1 MRLKLAHKLVLINTG
16 IIVVLTSAFI
26 CLSYFSS
33 KSMYSN
39 ALNGIDREVIKN
51 LAATLSEHYQQQQS
65 WNTFIDNP
73 AQWNQTVDRNFF
85 AVFFRLMAEVA
96 EDRGAPPPGPPAG
109 FQDMPKWEFPFGTF
123 FQRLS
128 LLDPHKQPLIQA
140 EIFNQDATYQRIK
153 VNGETVGWLRI
164 GSIDVDML
172 PLAQYFFDQQ
182 LKIVLWSAGI
192 GGLFA
197 ILLTFIL
204 SRHIT
209 APIKRLTE
217 KAKQIAKRDFT
228 GVVSVN
234 TGDELQELAEGFNS
248 ISEELD
254 IYQHRQ
260 KQWLMDVSHELKAP
274 LTVLVGEVFA
284 ICDDLSKCDESTA
297 ELLQKEALRIKRIA
311 DDLYQLCQIEEMGIQ
326 LQRTSVP
333 TALLIKEQIDSY
345 APRLGA
351 KKIEVKQ
358 DYAPAPVY
366 VFADPDRLAQVF
378 VNLLENCLR
387 YTDSPGALWVTEV
400 VDGEQVLLALE
411 DSGPGVPDESLPR
424 LFDRLY
430 RMKTTSGDH
439 LGGAGL
445 GLAICREI
453 IIAHGGTITAKH
465 GSRGGLR
472 IEIALPRHGGAGYE

>member
-16 IIVVLTSAFI
+16 IIVILTSAFI

-33 KSMYSN
+33 KSMYSD

-51 LAATLSEHYQQQQS
+51 LASNLGEHYKKHQS
-65 WNTFIDNP
+65 WNAFIDDP
-73 AQWNQTVDRNFF
+73 AYWNATVDRNFF

-96 EDRGAPPPGPPAG
+96 DDRGETIPPPPSG
-109 FQDMPKWEFPFGTF
+109 FQDMPKWDFPFGTF

-128 LLDPHKQPLIQA
+128 LLDAQKQPLIQA
-140 EIFNQDATYQRIK
+140 QMLNQEATYQRIK
-153 VNGETVGWLRI
+153 VDGKTVAWLRI
-164 GSIDVDML
+164 GNIDVDML

-182 LKIVLWSAGI
+182 LKIVYWSAVI

-197 ILLTFIL
+197 ICLTFFL

-209 APIKRLTE
+209 APIKRLTL

-228 GVVSVN
+228 GVVDVR

-248 ISEELD
+248 ISQELD

-284 ICDDLSKCDESTA
+284 ICDDLSKCDENTA

-311 DDLYQLCQIEEMGIQ
+311 DDLYQLCQIEEMGIH
-326 LQRTSVP
+326 LNRASVRFDD
-333 TALLIKEQIDSY
+333 LIKAQLKSYLPRFAAKHIQINRSDASS
-345 APRLGA
+345 
-351 KKIEVKQ
+351 I
-358 DYAPAPVY
+358 D
-366 VFADPDRLAQVF
+366 VFADPDRLAQVL

-387 YTDSPGALWVTEV
+387 YSSSPGNIWITTEIV
-400 VDGEQVLLALE
+400 GRHILFVLE
-411 DSGPGVPDESLPR
+411 DSGPGVPDDSLPR

-430 RMKTTSGDH
+430 RIKTTDGNY

-445 GLAICREI
+445 GLAICKEI
-453 IIAHGGTITAKH
+453 IVAHEGTITAKH

-472 IEIALPRHGGAGYE
+472 IEILLPQYKDTHHE

>member
-16 IIVVLTSAFI
+16 IIVILTSAFI

-33 KSMYSN
+33 KSMYSD

-51 LAATLSEHYQQQQS
+51 LASNLSEHYKKHQS
-65 WNTFIDNP
+65 WNAFIDDP
-73 AQWNQTVDRNFF
+73 AYWNATVDGNFF

-96 EDRGAPPPGPPAG
+96 EDRGETPHSPPSG
-109 FQDMPKWEFPFGTF
+109 FQEMPKWEFPFGTF

-128 LLDPHKQPLIQA
+128 LLDTQKQPLIQA
-140 EIFNQDATYQRIK
+140 QMLNEEATYQRIK
-153 VNGETVGWLRI
+153 VDGKTVAWLRI
-164 GSIDVDML
+164 GNIDVDML

-182 LKIVLWSAGI
+182 LKIVYWSAVI

-197 ILLTFIL
+197 ICLTFFL
-204 SRHIT
+204 SGHIT
-209 APIKRLTE
+209 APIKRLTL

-228 GVVSVN
+228 GVVDVR

-248 ISEELD
+248 ISQELD

-284 ICDDLSKCDESTA
+284 ICDDLSKCDETTA

-311 DDLYQLCQIEEMGIQ
+311 DDLYQLCQIEEMGIHLHRASVRFDDLINAQ
-326 LQRTSVP
+326 LKSYLP
-333 TALLIKEQIDSY
+333 CFSAKDIQINQNDASS
-345 APRLGA
+345 
-351 KKIEVKQ
+351 I
-358 DYAPAPVY
+358 Y

-387 YTDSPGALWVTEV
+387 YSSSPGNIWITAEI
-400 VDGEQVLLALE
+400 VDRHILFVLE
-411 DSGPGVPDESLPR
+411 DSGPGVPDDSLPR

-430 RMKTTSGDH
+430 RIKATDGNY

-445 GLAICREI
+445 GLAICKEI
-453 IIAHGGTITAKH
+453 IIAHEGTITAKH
-465 GSRGGLR
+465 GSHGGLR
-472 IEIALPRHGGAGYE
+472 IEILLPQYKDTHHE

>member
-16 IIVVLTSAFI
+16 IIVILTSAFI

-33 KSMYSN
+33 KSMYSD

-51 LAATLSEHYQQQQS
+51 LASNLGEHYEKHQS
-65 WNTFIDNP
+65 WNAFIDDP
-73 AQWNQTVDRNFF
+73 AYWNATVDRNFF

-96 EDRGAPPPGPPAG
+96 EDRGEALPPPPSG
-109 FQDMPKWEFPFGTF
+109 FEEMPKWEFPFGTF

-128 LLDPHKQPLIQA
+128 LLDVQKQPLIQP
-140 EIFNQDATYQRIK
+140 EIFNREATYQRIK
-153 VNGETVGWLRI
+153 VDGETVAWLRI

-182 LKIVLWSAGI
+182 LKIVYWSAVI

-197 ILLTFIL
+197 ICLTFFL

-209 APIKRLTE
+209 APIKRLTQ

-228 GVVSVN
+228 GVVDVR
-234 TGDELQELAEGFNS
+234 TGDELQQLAEGFNS
-248 ISEELD
+248 ISQELD

-284 ICDDLSKCDESTA
+284 ICDDLSKCDENTA

-326 LQRTSVP
+326 LRCTTIP
-333 TALLIKEQIDSY
+333 LDDL
-345 APRLGA
+345 
-351 KKIEVKQ
+351 VKQ
-358 DYAPAPVY
+358 QINGYLPRFAAKQILVNQNYPPSPIY
-366 VFADPDRLAQVF
+366 VFADADRLAQVF

-387 YTDSPGALWVTEV
+387 YSSTPGNLWITEELL
-400 VDGEQVLLALE
+400 DGQILVALE
-411 DSGPGVPDESLPR
+411 DSGPGVPGDSLPR

-430 RMKTTSGDH
+430 RVKTVDGDH

-445 GLAICREI
+445 GLAICKEI
-453 IIAHGGTITAKH
+453 IIAHKGTITAKH

-472 IEIALPRHGGAGYE
+472 IEISLPQNKDTHHE

>member
-1 MRLKLAHKLVLINTG
+1 MRLKLAHKLVLINTV

-26 CLSYFSS
+26 SLSYFSS
-33 KSMYSN
+33 KSMYSD

-51 LAATLSEHYQQQQS
+51 LAATLGTHYEQHQS
-65 WNTFIDNP
+65 WNTFIDDP
-73 AQWNQTVDRNFF
+73 AQWNKTVDGTFF
-85 AVFFRLMAEVA
+85 SVFFRLMAEVA
-96 EDRGAPPPGPPAG
+96 EDRGEPLPAPPSG
-109 FQDMPKWEFPFGTF
+109 FQEMPKWEFPFGTF

-128 LLDPHKQPLIQA
+128 LLDPQKQPLIQP
-140 EIFNQDATYQRIK
+140 EILNQAATYQRIK
-153 VNGETVGWLRI
+153 ANGETVGWLRI

-182 LKIVLWSAGI
+182 LKIVLWSAVI

-228 GVVSVN
+228 GVVTVN
-234 TGDELQELAEGFNS
+234 TGDELQELAVGFNS
-248 ISEELD
+248 ISQELD

-326 LQRTSVP
+326 LRRTSVAMAP
-333 TALLIKEQIDSY
+333 LIKEQIDSY

-351 KKIEVKQ
+351 KQIVVKQ
-358 DYAPAPVY
+358 DYAPSPAS
-366 VFADPDRLAQVF
+366 VFADADRIAQVF

-387 YTDSPGALWVTEV
+387 YTDSHGILSVTEV
-400 VDGEQVLLALE
+400 VTADQVLLAFE

-430 RMKTTSGDH
+430 RMKTTSGNH

-445 GLAICREI
+445 GLAICKEI
-453 IIAHGGTITAKH
+453 IIAHGGTITANH
-465 GSRGGLR
+465 GSSGGLR
-472 IEIALPRHGGAGYE
+472 IEIALPRHEDAHHE